1 MQRNVPQF
9 IDIEDK
15 IFGPFTL
22 KQFGFLMGG
31 FGGCVIVWRTLPL
44 SIGVFVMGP
53 IIALSLVL
61 AFGKYNTKPF
71 IDIIRAGVSH
81 VFRDKEYRWQSPSER
96 TIRERYNTATVESV
110 KQAKAD
116 AARPQT
122 KNFSSG
128 DIKNLAS
135 RLDNK

>member
-31 FGGCVIVWRTLPL
+31 FGGCVIVWRSMPL
-44 SIGVFVMGP
+44 SIGVFVMAP
-53 IIALSLVL
+53 IVGLALVL

-71 IDIIRAGVSH
+71 IDIIRAGVAH
-81 VFRDKEYRWQSPSER
+81 FLRGKQYRWQSPSER
-96 TIRERYNTATVESV
+96 IIKERYQTAATAA
-110 KQAKAD
+110 KQAQ
-116 AARPQT
+116 AAYNQIPKG
-122 KNFSSG
+122 KNFSAG
-128 DIKNLAS
+128 DIKNLAD
-135 RLDNK
+135 RLDQK

>member
-15 IFGPFTL
+15 VFGPFTL

-31 FGGCVIVWRTLPL
+31 FGGCVIVWRTVPL
-44 SIGVFVMGP
+44 SIGVFIMGP
-53 IIALSLVL
+53 IIALALVL

-71 IDIIRAGVSH
+71 IDIIRAGVTH
-81 VFRDKEYRWQSPSER
+81 VFRGKQYRWQSPSER
-96 TIRERYNTATVESV
+96 IVKERYQAATAE
-110 KQAKAD
+110 AK
-116 AARPQT
+116 RQT
-122 KNFSSG
+122 DLYQNLPKTKSFSSN

-135 RLDNK
+135 RLDQQ

>member
-31 FGGCVIVWRTLPL
+31 FGGCVIVWRTVPL
-44 SIGVFVMGP
+44 YIGVFIMAP
-53 IIALSLVL
+53 IIGLALVL

-71 IDIIRAGVSH
+71 IDIIRAGVTH
-81 VFRDKEYRWQSPSER
+81 LFRGKQYRWQSPSER
-96 TIRERYNTATVESV
+96 IVKERYQTALATA
-110 KQAKAD
+110 KQTQQALSQN
-116 AARPQT
+116 QT
-122 KNFSSG
+122 SKSFSPN

>member
-9 IDIEDK
+9 IEIEDK

-44 SIGVFVMGP
+44 SIGVFIMGP
-53 IIALSLVL
+53 IIALALVL

-71 IDIIRAGVSH
+71 IDIIRAGVVH
-81 VFRDKEYRWQSPSER
+81 IFRGKQYRWQSPSER
-96 TIRERYNTATVESV
+96 AVRERYQAAETAAKKAQESF
-110 KQAKAD
+110 D
-116 AARPQT
+116 NIP
-122 KNFSSG
+122 KNKTFSAS
-128 DIKNLAS
+128 DIKNLANS
-135 RLDNK
+135 LDNK